1 MRKRLGIIG
10 LAMMAAVGCLQKET
24 GHTLYLSP
32 DGMVSW
38 LVIEK
43 DVYSDTKDRAAR
55 SQEEQEYIVSAAGD
69 AHGIGRALLLLD
81 PLDLRTRI
89 IRNERPFVVT
99 TEARYLSVERLGRD
113 LMARL
118 GLDGDVILHREGPVL
133 TLRIRLDVAAA
144 LALEQEREP
153 ENPVDVL
160 VDDLDR
166 YRIVLTEGRF
176 TSARGFT
183 LSTDGTQAVFVK
195 TPWEEIEANGG
206 IAELTLA
213 WPR

>member
-10 LAMMAAVGCLQKET
+10 LAVMAAAGCLQKET

-55 SQEEQEYIVSAAGD
+55 SQEEREYIVGAGGD
-69 AHGIGRALLLLD
+69 AHGIGRALRVLD

-89 IRNERPFVVT
+89 VRNERPFVVT
-99 TEARYLSVERLGRD
+99 TEARYGSVERLGRD

-118 GLDGDVILHREGPVL
+118 GLDGNVTLHREGPVM
-133 TLRIRLDVAAA
+133 TLRMRLDVAAA
-144 LALEQEREP
+144 LASEGEREP
-153 ENPVDVL
+153 ENPVDAL
-160 VDDLDR
+160 VDDLER
-166 YRIVLTEGRF
+166 YRVVMTEGRF
-176 TSARGFT
+176 RDARGFT
-183 LSTDGTQAVFVK
+183 LGPDGTQAMFVK

-206 IAELTLA
+206 IVELTLSWA
-213 WPR
+213 R

>member
-1 MRKRLGIIG
+1 MKARLGIIG
-10 LAMMAAVGCLQKET
+10 LAVMAAAGCLQKET

-38 LVIEK
+38 LVLEK
-43 DVYSDTKDRAAR
+43 DVYSDTTDRAAR
-55 SQEEQEYIVSAAGD
+55 SQEEQEYIVSAARD
-69 AHGIGRALLLLD
+69 AHGIGRGLLRLD
-81 PLDLRTRI
+81 PTDLRTRI

-99 TEARYLSVERLGRD
+99 TEARYRSVERLGRD

-118 GLDGDVILHREGPVL
+118 GLDGDVTLLGEGPVM
-133 TLRIRLDVAAA
+133 TLRVRLDVAAA
-144 LALEQEREP
+144 LASEKEREP
-153 ENPVDVL
+153 DDPVDAL

-176 TSARGFT
+176 TNARGFT
-183 LSTDGTQAVFVK
+183 LSADGTQAMFAK
-195 TPWEEIEANGG
+195 TPWEAIEANGG
-206 IAELTLA
+206 IVELTLS

>member
-10 LAMMAAVGCLQKET
+10 LAVMAAAGCLQKET

-55 SQEEQEYIVSAAGD
+55 SKEEQEYIVSAARD
-69 AHGIGRALLLLD
+69 AHGIGRALLLLA

-89 IRNERPFVVT
+89 VRNERPFVVT
-99 TEARYLSVERLGRD
+99 TEARYGSVERLGRD

-118 GLDGDVILHREGPVL
+118 GLDGDVTLHRDGPVM
-133 TLRIRLDVAAA
+133 TLRVRLDVAAA
-144 LALEQEREP
+144 LASEEEREP
-153 ENPVDVL
+153 ENPVDAL

-166 YRIVLTEGRF
+166 YRVVLTEGRF
-176 TSARGFT
+176 TDARGFR
-183 LSTDGTQAVFVK
+183 LSTDGTQAMFVK
-195 TPWEEIEANGG
+195 IPSEEIEANGG
-206 IAELTLA
+206 IAELTLS